1 MIATLG
7 NSELTVEIDDLG
19 AELSRI
25 HSADGCQ
32 YLWPGDPAI
41 WPERSPLLFP
51 IVGGLWGDTYRL
63 DGRAYELGRHGF
75 ARKMGFELHDLSDRQ
90 ATYVLTDSPRTRSVY
105 PFGFRLEVRYTLEG
119 GCITV
124 DYRLTH
130 PESVPLPFSI
140 GAHPGFLCQWQA
152 GDTLEDYYLEWEN
165 AETAEA
171 HVLQNGY
178 LSDELQRVFDGGRKL
193 PLSAGLFKRAAL
205 VFTDHLSRCV
215 RLRRRDD
222 SRFVEVEFK
231 DFPYL
236 GIWSRSGAPFVCI
249 EPWFGFSD
257 PVGYTGDFKAKPGIQ
272 ILAPGAVFSCTHRI
286 RMGRK

>member
-178 LSDELQRVFDGGRKL
+178 RRT
-193 PLSAGLFKRAAL
+193 PTRIRWRAEIA
-205 VFTDHLSRCV
+205 VE
-215 RLRRRDD
+215 RRA
-222 SRFVEVEFK
+222 VQAC
-231 DFPYL
+231 
-236 GIWSRSGAPFVCI
+236 G
-249 EPWFGFSD
+249 
-257 PVGYTGDFKAKPGIQ
+257 PGIHRPS
-272 ILAPGAVFSCTHRI
+272 IPLRAPAPP
-286 RMGRK
+286 GRFTVC